1 MLGITSL
8 SVLLLALAGV
18 QADHVELDAKLHHQL
33 LLQGRPQVP
42 LYRTLLQ
49 DAQKQA
55 DRPTIHS

>member
-1 MLGITSL
+1 MLGVTSL

-18 QADHVELDAKLHHQL
+18 QADHVELDPKLHSRL